1 MDNSNNPIHN
11 LLAQDKNMKTHKC
24 EICDKEFQTKS
35 GLNAHFYNTHDKQKE
50 IKCNICQKNFLLL
63 RYLSSHIKSVKI
75 RSITNVTHVKNH
87 FRNQAN

>member
-50 IKCNICQKNFLLL
+50 IKCNICQ
-63 RYLSSHIKSVKI
+63 
-75 RSITNVTHVKNH
+75 
-87 FRNQAN
+87 